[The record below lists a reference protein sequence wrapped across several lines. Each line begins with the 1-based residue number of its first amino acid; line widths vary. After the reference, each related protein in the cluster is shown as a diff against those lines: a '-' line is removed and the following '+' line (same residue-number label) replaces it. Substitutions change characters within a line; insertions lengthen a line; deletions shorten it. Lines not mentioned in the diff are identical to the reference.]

1 MKRIKLFLFSLFSP
15 SFWPH
20 SLQPI
25 VALLFC
31 VHFLY
36 FALDKM
42 SCSFFFWCGKTPEYI
57 RITLDTH
64 KIQIKQI
71 FSMEI
76 RNDCWKNNDG
86 VKRIMCKWMV
96 CVCWCMCGGKIQKNN
111 NNLQGCGQ
119 FASLAKWARRKEWQ
133 NRKSKDIE
141 FRKKCFRSESP
152 AFFHK

>member
-36 FALDKM
+36 YALDKM

-57 RITLDTH
+57 RITLDIH

-96 CVCWCMCGGKIQKNN
+96 CVCWCMCGGKYRKIIIIYKAAA
-111 NNLQGCGQ
+111 NLPLSRNGHD
-119 FASLAKWARRKEWQ
+119 E
-133 NRKSKDIE
+133 KSDKIE
-141 FRKKCFRSESP
+141 NPKT
-152 AFFHK
+152 